1 MNRLQNFTRLYAV
14 VIGAVSSVSSV
25 LVLDSVQKAF
35 SSRGLAY
42 VILLALIGC
51 LSVTIAWVIET
62 SVNHSTWLRHVLTG
76 SEFVEGIW
84 WDMTLSD
91 SGGPPHGTVMVI
103 QDGENGLLV
112 PPRDAASWDCAG
124 TRSVVVRATLRTA
137 WKSWKPWRVPPS
149 SRRHCCAPGP
159 GPRALACRGWHCRTP
174 PGGGAR
180 PAPGSAIERTLP
192 APAVIV
198 PRRSYAPG
206 AERATGRAA

>member
-1 MNRLQNFTRLYAV
+1 LAGGAPLRAQRRGNVLSTEEIERAKSNVGTAYDLVQTLRPRWLQVHELTRLPGRADEPV
-14 VIGAVSSVSSV
+14 RTTPVH
-25 LVLDSVQKAF
+25 
-35 SSRGLAY
+35 AY
-42 VILLALIGC
+42 VNDVDMGQVDYLK
-51 LSVTIAWVIET
+51 TIPG
-62 SVNHSTWLRHVLTG
+62 RRG
-76 SEFVEGIW
+76 
-84 WDMTLSD
+84 D
-91 SGGPPHGTVMVI
+91 SGRGTRRRP
-103 QDGENGLLV
+103 L

-206 AERATGRAA
+206 SER